1 LKANIPK
8 GIFIAGTDTDVGETV
23 VTAALACCIKNSGN
37 SVAAVKPFQTGTEE
51 EGLLDIEFIYKVLGL
66 PFEMNDV
73 CPVRLSKPL
82 SPYSAA
88 MQENKEINI
97 LSIVSP
103 LKEKFLT
110 SEGTTLFEGAGG
122 LMVPIT
128 KNYFM
133 SDFAKDMGL
142 PVIIVARPGL
152 GTLNHTLLSIE
163 HAKKK
168 GLQILG
174 IVISNYPSNPDLA
187 ESLNIAAINKLTEVE
202 IVGVIPSIDGVDVQ
216 NGLTENLAE
225 NSQEFFVNSL
235 GGRLNL
241 DNFLI

>member
-1 LKANIPK
+1 
-8 GIFIAGTDTDVGETV
+8 
-23 VTAALACCIKNSGN
+23 
-37 SVAAVKPFQTGTEE
+37 
-51 EGLLDIEFIYKVLGL
+51 
-66 PFEMNDV
+66 
-73 CPVRLSKPL
+73 
-82 SPYSAA
+82 
-88 MQENKEINI
+88 
-97 LSIVSP
+97 
-103 LKEKFLT
+103 
-110 SEGTTLFEGAGG
+110 
-122 LMVPIT
+122 
-128 KNYFM
+128 M

-152 GTLNHTLLSIE
+152 GTLNHTLLSME

-235 GGRLNL
+235 GGKLNL
-241 DNFLI
+241 DNFLT